1 MYFTIFVSNLVAL
14 DDVRKKVSN
23 ERRKETWA
31 RVSTAPTHRATT
43 APDLE
48 RLRANRG
55 RFNPIVT
62 SGAYSITPNSAYMD
76 FGYMV
81 FPDIWTIFFLDF
93 SYIRLAN
100 EC

>member
-1 MYFTIFVSNLVAL
+1 MFPNLVAF

-81 FPDIWTIFFLDF
+81 FPDIWTSVHVIAGRIKLWT
-93 SYIRLAN
+93 RRK
-100 EC
+100 C